1 MVAIGS
7 ADARVGDGGHLLG
20 PEVDAGAGN
29 DSRQQSRG
37 MEVVAMVGLVMVS
50 HCHRQCWLG

>member
-1 MVAIGS
+1 MVAVGS
-7 ADARVGDGGHLLG
+7 ADAGVGDGGHLLG

-37 MEVVAMVGLVMVS
+37 MEVVTTVGLGIS
-50 HCHRQCWLG
+50 